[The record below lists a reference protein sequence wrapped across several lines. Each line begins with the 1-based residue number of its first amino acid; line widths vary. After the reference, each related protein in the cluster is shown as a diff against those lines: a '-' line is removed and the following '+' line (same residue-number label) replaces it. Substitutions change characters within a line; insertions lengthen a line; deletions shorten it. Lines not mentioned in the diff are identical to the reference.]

1 MSILGILKEHW
12 KILFFF
18 IVLFLVSDFFQTIE
32 PLTLN
37 IEDMDLNEK
46 MKAFED
52 LMKSFN
58 EIFPDGNRNAGGPQ
72 FFKHIVDLGLSKDNF
87 ELYNSFYCGVSGS
100 PVSPDRGKVYD
111 YIVVKDMDGN
121 DVRGK
126 YYRCCWPCLCD
137 VMKYTRVDKFDIT
150 LDGQKRTYDVLTIK
164 DPCCNESEIPKS
176 VTAYNCKSNKTQNGI
191 YSRSGRLIF
200 ALFYT
205 DDKGQTKDIDSV
217 LDQCKERM
225 ETPPDE
231 LQGGMGDIFVKL
243 SLLCEDNVEG
253 FTDTHDNLK
262 NIYGEPL
269 KKCKTGDSPGSWDSQ
284 GYCSERGGGV
294 HQICMEVTPER
305 GDFSTQTGQGPWSQ
319 DRVGNNHCMCLGAWA
334 LYKAKGKGDGDEL
347 QCESIPDYS
356 LSPEYI
362 TKWNTWNGHQ
372 LTDQIKNGVDSMVQ
386 QCYNKKNS
394 QYLKDKYDTIR
405 RSYGGWSSVI

>member
-1 MSILGILKEHW
+1 MSILDILKEHW

-18 IVLFLVSDFFQTIE
+18 IVLFLVSDLFHTIE

-37 IEDMDLNEK
+37 IEDMDINEK

-58 EIFPDGNRNAGGPQ
+58 QIFPDGNRNAGGPQ

-100 PVSPDRGKVYD
+100 PVSPHRGKVYD

-137 VMKYTRVDKFDIT
+137 VMKYTIVDKFDIT
-150 LDGQKRTYDVLTIK
+150 LDGQKRTYDVLTIA
-164 DPCCNESEIPKS
+164 DPCCNESEIPES
-176 VTAYNCKSNKTQNGI
+176 VTAYKCKSGKTQNGM
-191 YSRSGRLIF
+191 YSRSGRLIY

-205 DDKGQTKDIDSV
+205 DDKGQTEDIDSV

-225 ETPPDE
+225 ETPPDK
-231 LQGGMGDIFVKL
+231 LKSGMGDIFVKL
-243 SLLCEDNVEG
+243 SLLCENNVEG
-253 FTDTHDNLK
+253 FTGTHDTLK

-269 KKCKTGDSPGSWDSQ
+269 KTCKTGDSPGSWDSE

-362 TKWNTWNGHQ
+362 NKWNTWNGHQ

-386 QCYNKKNS
+386 QCHNKKNS
-394 QYLKDKYDTIR
+394 QYLKDKYDKIR
-405 RSYGGWSSVI
+405 MSYGGWTSVI

>member
-1 MSILGILKEHW
+1 MTLYNFFKKHW
-12 KILFFF
+12 I
-18 IVLFLVSDFFQTIE
+18 I
-32 PLTLN
+32 LTLIIILILSSN
-37 IEDMDLNEK
+37 LFDTVEPFTHIDTIDEK
-46 MKAFED
+46 TKIKSFEK

-87 ELYNSFYCGVSGS
+87 ELYNTFYCGVSGS

-137 VMKYTRVDKFDIT
+137 VMKYTKVDKFDIT
-150 LDGQKRTYDVLTIK
+150 LDGKKRTYDVLTID

-176 VTAYNCKSNKTQNGI
+176 VTAYKCKSGKTQNGM
-191 YSRSGRLIF
+191 YSRSGRLIY

-231 LQGGMGDIFVKL
+231 LQSGMGDIFVKL

-253 FTDTHDNLK
+253 FTDTHDTLK

-269 KKCKTGDSPGSWDSQ
+269 KTCKTGDSPGSWDSE

-305 GDFSTQTGQGPWSQ
+305 GDFSTQTEQGPWSQ

-334 LYKAKGKGDGDEL
+334 LYKAKGKGDGNEL

-362 TKWNTWNGHQ
+362 NKWNTWNNHEIS
-372 LTDQIKNGVDSMVQ
+372 DQIKNGVDSMVQ

-405 RSYGGWSSVI
+405 MSYGGWSSVI

>member
-1 MSILGILKEHW
+1 MKLYDFLKKHWIIITLIIILILSSDLFDIYEPFTHIDNIDKET
-12 KILFFF
+12 K
-18 IVLFLVSDFFQTIE
+18 
-32 PLTLN
+32 
-37 IEDMDLNEK
+37 
-46 MKAFED
+46 
-52 LMKSFN
+52 MKSFEKLMDSFK

-72 FFKHIVDLGLSKDNF
+72 FFKHIVDLGLSKADF
-87 ELYNSFYCGVSGS
+87 ELYNTFYCGVSGS

-137 VMKYTRVDKFDIT
+137 VMKYTKADKFDIT
-150 LDGQKRTYDVLTIK
+150 LDGKKTTYDVLTIA
-164 DPCCNESEIPKS
+164 DPCCNESGIPKS
-176 VTAYNCKSNKTQNGI
+176 VTAYKCKSGKTQNGM
-191 YSRSGRLIF
+191 YSRSGRLIY
-200 ALFYT
+200 ALLYT
-205 DDKGQTKDIDSV
+205 DDKSDSKKIDDV
-217 LDQCKERM
+217 VNQCKERM

-253 FTDTHDNLK
+253 FTDTHDSLK

-269 KKCKTGDSPGSWDSQ
+269 KTCKTGDSPGSWDSE

-305 GDFSTQTGQGPWSQ
+305 GDFSTQTEQGPWSQ

-334 LYKAKGKGDGDEL
+334 LYKAKGNGDGNEL
-347 QCESIPDYS
+347 QCDSIPDYS

-362 TKWNTWNGHQ
+362 TQWNTWNNHEIS
-372 LTDQIKNGVDSMVQ
+372 DQIKNGVDSMVQ
-386 QCYNKKNS
+386 QCYNKKNN
-394 QYLKDKYDTIR
+394 QYLKDKYDKIR
-405 RSYGGWSSVI
+405 TSYGNWSSVI

>member
-1 MSILGILKEHW
+1 MKLY
-12 KILFFF
+12 
-18 IVLFLVSDFFQTIE
+18 DFFKKHWIIFTIIIILILSSNFFDICE
-32 PLTLN
+32 SFTHIDN
-37 IEDMDLNEK
+37 IDKETK
-46 MKAFED
+46 MKSFED

-72 FFKHIVDLGLSKDNF
+72 FFKHIVDLGLSKADF
-87 ELYNSFYCGVSGS
+87 ELYNTFYCGVSGS

-137 VMKYTRVDKFDIT
+137 VMKYTKVDKFDIT
-150 LDGQKRTYDVLTIK
+150 LDGKKRTYDVLTIA

-176 VTAYNCKSNKTQNGI
+176 VTAYKCKSGKTQNGM

-205 DDKGQTKDIDSV
+205 GDKGQTKDIDSV

-225 ETPPDE
+225 KTPPDR
-231 LQGGMGDIFVKL
+231 LQNGMGDIFVKL
-243 SLLCEDNVEG
+243 SLLCKDNVEG
-253 FTDTHDNLK
+253 FTDTHDTLK

-269 KKCKTGDSPGSWDSQ
+269 KTCKTSNSPGSWDSE

-305 GDFSTQTGQGPWSQ
+305 GDFSTQTEQGPWSQ

-334 LYKAKGKGDGDEL
+334 LYKAKGNGDGNEL
-347 QCESIPDYS
+347 QCDSIPDYS

-362 TKWNTWNGHQ
+362 TQWNTWNNHQ
-372 LTDQIKNGVDSMVQ
+372 ISDQIKNGVDSMVQ
-386 QCYNKKNS
+386 QCHNKKNS

-405 RSYGGWSSVI
+405 MSYGGWSSVI

>member
-1 MSILGILKEHW
+1 MTLYNFFKKHW
-12 KILFFF
+12 I
-18 IVLFLVSDFFQTIE
+18 I
-32 PLTLN
+32 LTLIIILILSSN
-37 IEDMDLNEK
+37 LFDIYEPFTHIDTIDEKTK
-46 MKAFED
+46 MKSFEK

-58 EIFPDGNRNAGGPQ
+58 EIFPDDNRNAGGPQ
-72 FFKHIVDLGLSKDNF
+72 FFKHIVDLGLSKADF
-87 ELYNSFYCGVSGS
+87 ELYNTFYCGVSGS

-137 VMKYTRVDKFDIT
+137 VMKYTKVDKFDIT
-150 LDGQKRTYDVLTIK
+150 LDGKKRTYDVLTID

-176 VTAYNCKSNKTQNGI
+176 VTAYKCKSGKTQNGM
-191 YSRSGRLIF
+191 YSRSGRLIY

-205 DDKGQTKDIDSV
+205 DNKGQTKDIDSV

-231 LQGGMGDIFVKL
+231 LQSGMGDIFVKL

-253 FTDTHDNLK
+253 FTDTHDTLK

-269 KKCKTGDSPGSWDSQ
+269 KTCKTGDSPGSWDSE

-305 GDFSTQTGQGPWSQ
+305 GDFSTQTEQGPWSQ

-334 LYKAKGKGDGDEL
+334 LYKAKGKGDGNEL

-362 TKWNTWNGHQ
+362 NKWNTWNNHEIS
-372 LTDQIKNGVDSMVQ
+372 DQIKNGVDSMVQ

-405 RSYGGWSSVI
+405 MSYGGWSSVI